1 MSDYTNTIASIRASI
16 INEER
21 QKIVDRNSAAKKVF
35 ETLRKQN
42 DIPFN
47 ILLLCT
53 VHGLILD
60 YAYANFKGEE
70 DITGCIIDPAILSS
84 FDGLRLYEDIPGL
97 ILATSDEAGLVPD
110 AEKLVDHFKAL
121 LTIFDEYLSHD
132 KYLLSCLDSVKNS
145 ISIYDKAA
153 NLLFANKYFCNYLHI
168 ENRDAVIGM
177 NIDQI
182 ISEVGTKIHSLE
194 TNTNHLKM
202 YDVLEKGEDA
212 LDWEVRIETANGEAQ
227 LVGNDMYPVFNSQGK
242 VEGMVEITHSR
253 QQSLAQARKFAGL
266 TAEYSFENIIGASPV
281 IRASIRVAKDYSNSP
296 FSLLVTGESG
306 VGKELFAQSI
316 HNYSARKKG
325 PFVAINCA
333 SFPENLIESELFGYV
348 GGAFTG
354 AAKNGQIG
362 KFELADGGTLFL
374 DEIGELPYHFQ
385 SKLLRVLETWTIT
398 RIGSSKQIP
407 VNVRLI
413 TATNRDLAQ
422 MVKEGMFRQD
432 LYYRLQVLNINI
444 PPLRERK
451 DDILLISEEL
461 LRQAKDPNSE
471 TSKVLTEDAKRILL
485 EHDWPGNVRELRNV
499 LYRATLLTKTNT
511 ITKEVLASSISANG
525 SAFTNYNGQSALDS
539 TLNDEARLEQRRLEV
554 DLSNQNLIKEA
565 LSITNGNKKKAA
577 VLLDMSRTT
586 FYRMLTKYNID

>member
-1 MSDYTNTIASIRASI
+1 MSDYTETIASIRTSI
-16 INEER
+16 ISEAR

-35 ETLRKQN
+35 ETIRKQN

-60 YAYANFKGEE
+60 YADFKGGE
-70 DITGCIIDPAILSS
+70 DVTGCIIDPAVLSS
-84 FDGLRLYEDIPGL
+84 FDDLILYEDIPGL
-97 ILATSDEAGLVPD
+97 LLAISNEPGLISD

-121 LTIFDEYLSHD
+121 LTVFDEYLSHD
-132 KYLLSCLDSVKNS
+132 RYLLSCLDSVKNS

-168 ENRDAVIGM
+168 KNRDAVIGM

-182 ISEVGTKIHSLE
+182 INEVGTKIHSLE

-202 YDVLEKGEDA
+202 YDVLNKGEDA

-227 LVGNDMYPVFNSQGK
+227 LVGNDMYPVFNSLGK

-451 DDILLISEEL
+451 DDILLISDEL
-461 LRQAKDPNSE
+461 LRQAKDPSSE

-485 EHDWPGNVRELRNV
+485 DHDWPGNVRELRNV

-525 SAFTNYNGQSALDS
+525 SAFANYSGQSVLDS
-539 TLNDEARLEQRRLEV
+539 TLDEEARLKQRRLEV

-565 LSITNGNKKKAA
+565 LSITSGNKKKAA

-586 FYRMLTKYNID
+586 FYRMLAKYNMD